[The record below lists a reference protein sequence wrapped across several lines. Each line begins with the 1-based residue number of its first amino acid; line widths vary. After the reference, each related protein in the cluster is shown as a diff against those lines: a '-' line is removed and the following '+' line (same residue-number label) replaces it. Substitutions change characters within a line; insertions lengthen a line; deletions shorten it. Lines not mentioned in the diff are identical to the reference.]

1 MEEDS
6 SHHQASSEES
16 VRPHQ
21 RHNNDDQDEGH
32 GRPPPPQQQRNNNED
47 AQGPQP
53 QPQQRQDHGEAR
65 PPPRR
70 NDRNEEEIFG
80 KLKFTMPKFQGEEDP
95 DAYLSWVL
103 KVDKIFRIHNFS
115 EAKKVAMASLEF
127 EGYANVWWEEVNKK
141 REKEDLAPIDTW
153 EEMQEVMHTRFVP
166 THHKRDLFNK
176 LTQLKQSYK
185 SVEEYYKEMHM
196 TMMSANVDEREE
208 QTMARFLNGLNIPVK
223 RIVEFLPYK
232 NMVELLHQA
241 TRAERQ
247 VREDLASAK
256 TKTFF
261 AARNAMNASSS
272 IKNTSA
278 LASKDPPKQARSA
291 IKTTSFKPEQ
301 STMSSKA
308 STGSSNITCF
318 KCGAQ
323 GHKSFECKNTRV
335 MITRD
340 DGDVE
345 YLSEG
350 EYEALVQ
357 AATTHEDDDLEDQE
371 QVLCVHDASPSLV
384 VTKVLTTHTL
394 PNEDQRC
401 NIFQTRAGINGKS
414 IKVIIDGGS
423 CHNLASTELC
433 TKLNLPLRKHPHPY
447 HVQWLSDNGNV
458 KIQHTV
464 TISFKIGAYED
475 TVDCDVVPMTV
486 CHMLLGRPWQ
496 YDKKANHDGY
506 TNAYSFKVND
516 KTYILR
522 PMTPSQVIADNAK
535 ALARAKEA
543 TITSE
548 LRGERVIHQK
558 ESERQKPY
566 VSEMKSVL
574 LATKSEMREVHHNP
588 STTLHYVLICKGP
601 SEETNDLTN
610 IPSSLL
616 SLLKEFQDVFPDELP
631 HGLPPLRGIEHRID
645 LIPGA
650 PLPNRAAYR
659 TNPEDTKEIQRQI
672 QDLLT
677 KGYVRESLSPCAVPV
692 ILVPKPDET
701 QRMCMDC
708 RPINAITVRYRHPI
722 PRLDDM
728 LDELSGATIFSKI
741 DLRSGYHQI
750 RMAIGD
756 EWKTTF
762 KTKLGLYEWLV
773 MPFGLSNAPSTFMR
787 LMNHILRPLIG
798 KSVVVYFDDILIYS
812 KTLEDHVQ
820 HVREVLCI
828 LRHEKLYANL
838 PKCTFAQN
846 KLVFLGFVVSAN
858 GIEVDSSKV
867 EAIHNWPTPTNV
879 GQVRSFHGLAGFYRR
894 FVKDF
899 STIACPLNELTKK
912 NVPFVWGKAQQKAFD
927 ELKKRLTEAPLLVLP
942 DFAKTFEIECDASG
956 LGIGGVLMQNGKPVA
971 YYNDGGSQKGEQ
983 RGATVGPDHRAA
995 RPCALGAP
1003 QPLSPPF
1010 LRVLLRP
1017 ENLSHIEDLTR
1028 GYSRLCGAENTREKR
1043 ALRRAGIRR
1052 GNSLPEGEIDA
1063 IAIVIERDIISIIII
1078 IISTIYTAITTA
1090 APRISMNEVRKKLFT
1105 ISLSGKA
1112 AHWYKLLKNGDSIDW
1127 EDIVPLFY
1135 SKFYPP
1141 SEIHKD
1147 RNRIYNFW
1155 PHDGESIAQAWG
1167 RLKSLMLKCP
1177 IHELPGNVII
1187 DNFYARL
1194 SFQDK
1199 TLLDT
1204 SCSGSFT
1211 RKNEEFKRDLLDR
1224 IQENTEGWEN
1234 DKDRESGITYDY
1246 KCIEAFMDTDK
1257 FRNMSATYGLDSQ
1270 VVANLYKAFAS
1281 HYELP
1286 KKNFDKYHEPY
1297 KDKIDSSV
1305 NKCVVVETVD
1315 NVIPEAYIEK
1325 TPFPAKMKE
1334 YSVISS
1340 AVNKSEKKPKE
1351 PEEQI
1356 KIEPAVAIVKD
1367 LVTENVEDGHIIFC
1381 EDASN
1386 IVSHPNKSKQV
1397 SVPML
1402 SVRIGDHCYYGLCDI
1417 GASVSAIPYELYTE
1431 IMHEIGSCEL
1441 EDIDVVIHLANR
1453 ETISPI
1459 GIVRDVEV
1467 LCGKIKYPADF
1478 LVLGSA
1484 ASDHCP
1490 IIFGRPFLNT
1500 CGAIIDCKKEKILT
1514 RFAGEPYE
1522 FNFSKFTKTPY
1533 KVDLPSN
1540 DFKMEQCA
1548 SIVLVPNNPLQQ
1560 HLENSESEA
1569 FRKERDELE
1578 EIFLRQPILK
1588 HDLPVEDLGT
1598 TPPPKEDPVF
1608 DLKPL
1613 PDNLKYAHIDDKK
1626 IYPVII
1632 SSKLSEIEEERLLEI
1647 LKKHRGAIGYTLD
1660 DLKGISPSICQHAI
1674 NMEDDAKPVVE
1685 HQRRLIP
1692 KMKEVVRN
1700 EVLKLLEA
1708 GIIYPIADSRWVS
1721 PVHCVPKKG
1730 GMTVVPNDNDEL
1742 IPQRIVVGYRMCI
1755 DFRKVNKVTKK
1766 DHYPLPFI
1774 DQMLERLSK
1783 NTHFCFLDGYS
1794 GFSQI
1799 AVKAKDQEKTTFTCP
1814 YGTYAYRRMPFGLCN
1829 APATFQRCMSA
1840 IFHGFCESI
1849 VEVFMDDFSV
1859 YGNSFD
1865 NCLRNLDK
1873 VLQRCEETNL
1883 VLNWEKCHFMVN
1895 EGIVLGHKISERGI
1909 EVDRAK
1915 VEAIEKMPYPR
1926 DVKGIRS
1933 VLGHAG
1939 FYRRFIKD
1947 FSKISKPLT
1956 NLLQKDVPFVFDDD
1970 CKEAF
1975 ETLKKALTTAPV
1987 VEPPD
1992 WNLPF
1997 EIMCDASDFAVGAVL
2012 GQRVDKKLNVIHYAS
2027 KTLDAAQR
2035 NYATTEKELLA
2046 VVFAC
2051 DKFRPYIV
2059 DSKVTIHTDHAAIRY
2074 LMTKKDAKPRLIRWV
2089 LLLQEFDLHIIDRK
2103 GADNPV
2109 ADNLSRLENIAYDPV
2124 PVNDSFP
2131 NEQLAVIKGALPP
2144 ALDLDSFPCVEEAI
2158 RVADEFC
2165 DQYRALK
2172 REVEILQGGEPATS
2186 QNAGILLNSQHKAVT
2201 ATFG

>member
-1 MEEDS
+1 M
-6 SHHQASSEES
+6 A
-16 VRPHQ
+16 
-21 RHNNDDQDEGH
+21 
-32 GRPPPPQQQRNNNED
+32 GR
-47 AQGPQP
+47 
-53 QPQQRQDHGEAR
+53 
-65 PPPRR
+65 
-70 NDRNEEEIFG
+70 
-80 KLKFTMPKFQGEEDP
+80 
-95 DAYLSWVL
+95 
-103 KVDKIFRIHNFS
+103 
-115 EAKKVAMASLEF
+115 
-127 EGYANVWWEEVNKK
+127 
-141 REKEDLAPIDTW
+141 
-153 EEMQEVMHTRFVP
+153 
-166 THHKRDLFNK
+166 
-176 LTQLKQSYK
+176 
-185 SVEEYYKEMHM
+185 
-196 TMMSANVDEREE
+196 
-208 QTMARFLNGLNIPVK
+208 
-223 RIVEFLPYK
+223 
-232 NMVELLHQA
+232 A
-241 TRAERQ
+241 T
-247 VREDLASAK
+247 LW
-256 TKTFF
+256 
-261 AARNAMNASSS
+261 
-272 IKNTSA
+272 
-278 LASKDPPKQARSA
+278 
-291 IKTTSFKPEQ
+291 
-301 STMSSKA
+301 
-308 STGSSNITCF
+308 
-318 KCGAQ
+318 CG
-323 GHKSFECKNTRV
+323 G
-335 MITRD
+335 
-340 DGDVE
+340 
-345 YLSEG
+345 
-350 EYEALVQ
+350 
-357 AATTHEDDDLEDQE
+357 
-371 QVLCVHDASPSLV
+371 
-384 VTKVLTTHTL
+384 
-394 PNEDQRC
+394 
-401 NIFQTRAGINGKS
+401 
-414 IKVIIDGGS
+414 
-423 CHNLASTELC
+423 
-433 TKLNLPLRKHPHPY
+433 
-447 HVQWLSDNGNV
+447 
-458 KIQHTV
+458 
-464 TISFKIGAYED
+464 
-475 TVDCDVVPMTV
+475 
-486 CHMLLGRPWQ
+486 
-496 YDKKANHDGY
+496 
-506 TNAYSFKVND
+506 
-516 KTYILR
+516 
-522 PMTPSQVIADNAK
+522 
-535 ALARAKEA
+535 
-543 TITSE
+543 
-548 LRGERVIHQK
+548 
-558 ESERQKPY
+558 
-566 VSEMKSVL
+566 
-574 LATKSEMREVHHNP
+574 
-588 STTLHYVLICKGP
+588 
-601 SEETNDLTN
+601 
-610 IPSSLL
+610 
-616 SLLKEFQDVFPDELP
+616 
-631 HGLPPLRGIEHRID
+631 
-645 LIPGA
+645 
-650 PLPNRAAYR
+650 
-659 TNPEDTKEIQRQI
+659 
-672 QDLLT
+672 
-677 KGYVRESLSPCAVPV
+677 
-692 ILVPKPDET
+692 
-701 QRMCMDC
+701 
-708 RPINAITVRYRHPI
+708 
-722 PRLDDM
+722 
-728 LDELSGATIFSKI
+728 
-741 DLRSGYHQI
+741 
-750 RMAIGD
+750 
-756 EWKTTF
+756 
-762 KTKLGLYEWLV
+762 
-773 MPFGLSNAPSTFMR
+773 
-787 LMNHILRPLIG
+787 
-798 KSVVVYFDDILIYS
+798 
-812 KTLEDHVQ
+812 
-820 HVREVLCI
+820 
-828 LRHEKLYANL
+828 
-838 PKCTFAQN
+838 
-846 KLVFLGFVVSAN
+846 
-858 GIEVDSSKV
+858 
-867 EAIHNWPTPTNV
+867 
-879 GQVRSFHGLAGFYRR
+879 
-894 FVKDF
+894 
-899 STIACPLNELTKK
+899 
-912 NVPFVWGKAQQKAFD
+912 
-927 ELKKRLTEAPLLVLP
+927 
-942 DFAKTFEIECDASG
+942 
-956 LGIGGVLMQNGKPVA
+956 
-971 YYNDGGSQKGEQ
+971 
-983 RGATVGPDHRAA
+983 
-995 RPCALGAP
+995 P

-1010 LRVLLRP
+1010 LRETLRP
-1017 ENLSHIEDLTR
+1017 ENLSHRGYLTKS
-1028 GYSRLCGAENTREKR
+1028 YSRLCGAENTREKR

-1063 IAIVIERDIISIIII
+1063 IAIVIELDIISIIII
-1078 IISTIYTAITTA
+1078 IISTIYTANTTA
-1090 APRISMNEVRKKLFT
+1090 APRHRCIAMNEVRKKLFT

-1167 RLKSLMLKCP
+1167 RLKSLMLKFP

-1211 RKNEEFKRDLLDR
+1211 RNKEEFKRDLLDR

-1234 DKDRESGITYDY
+1234 DKDRI
-1246 KCIEAFMDTDK
+1246 
-1257 FRNMSATYGLDSQ
+1257 
-1270 VVANLYKAFAS
+1270 
-1281 HYELP
+1281 
-1286 KKNFDKYHEPY
+1286 
-1297 KDKIDSSV
+1297 
-1305 NKCVVVETVD
+1305 
-1315 NVIPEAYIEK
+1315 
-1325 TPFPAKMKE
+1325 
-1334 YSVISS
+1334 
-1340 AVNKSEKKPKE
+1340 
-1351 PEEQI
+1351 
-1356 KIEPAVAIVKD
+1356 
-1367 LVTENVEDGHIIFC
+1367 
-1381 EDASN
+1381 
-1386 IVSHPNKSKQV
+1386 
-1397 SVPML
+1397 
-1402 SVRIGDHCYYGLCDI
+1402 
-1417 GASVSAIPYELYTE
+1417 SVSAIPYELYTE
-1431 IMHEIGSCEL
+1431 IMHEIDSCEL
-1441 EDIDVVIHLANR
+1441 EDIDVVIQLANR

-1467 LCGKIKYPADF
+1467 LC
-1478 LVLGSA
+1478 
-1484 ASDHCP
+1484 
-1490 IIFGRPFLNT
+1490 
-1500 CGAIIDCKKEKILT
+1500 DCKKEKILT

-1533 KVDLPSN
+1533 KADLPSN

-1742 IPQRIVVGYRMCI
+1742 IPQRVV
-1755 DFRKVNKVTKK
+1755 V
-1766 DHYPLPFI
+1766 
-1774 DQMLERLSK
+1774 
-1783 NTHFCFLDGYS
+1783 

-1814 YGTYAYRRMPFGLCN
+1814 YGTYAYR
-1829 APATFQRCMSA
+1829 Q
-1840 IFHGFCESI
+1840 
-1849 VEVFMDDFSV
+1849 VFMDDFSV

-1997 EIMCDASDFAVGAVL
+1997 KIMCDASDFAVGAVL

-2131 NEQLAVIKGALPP
+2131 NEQLAVIKVSSRESPWICFGSRSTMSSSGTQK
-2144 ALDLDSFPCVEEAI
+2144 DSFFEDVVNPYMNE
-2158 RVADEFC
+2158 
-2165 DQYRALK
+2165 LK
-2172 REVEILQGGEPATS
+2172 MHPKELLLVDGELQIKDVQGPKGEGSLEDRMEKLEQEVFNYKKMAEREVDIFHKIVSELIDGHKKETAKLWDDIFSLHDTTNKLQAQLYDVHNQNCEYENRFKRISHAASFRFPETKMSFVDGEPLPWKS
-2186 QNAGILLNSQHKAVT
+2186 DDGKDSPSSPKE
-2201 ATFG
+2201 

>member
-1 MEEDS
+1 MDIFAWQPSDMSGVPRELAE
-6 SHHQASSEES
+6 HYLNINPGAKPVKQAM
-16 VRPHQ
+16 
-21 RHNNDDQDEGH
+21 
-32 GRPPPPQQQRNNNED
+32 
-47 AQGPQP
+47 
-53 QPQQRQDHGEAR
+53 
-65 PPPRR
+65 RR
-70 NDRNEEEIFG
+70 FG
-80 KLKFTMPKFQGEEDP
+80 D
-95 DAYLSWVL
+95 
-103 KVDKIFRIHNFS
+103 
-115 EAKKVAMASLEF
+115 
-127 EGYANVWWEEVNKK
+127 KK
-141 REKEDLAPIDTW
+141 RRAIGMELAKLL
-153 EEMQEVMHTRFVP
+153 EAGFV
-166 THHKRDLFNK
+166 
-176 LTQLKQSYK
+176 
-185 SVEEYYKEMHM
+185 VE
-196 TMMSANVDEREE
+196 
-208 QTMARFLNGLNIPVK
+208 
-223 RIVEFLPYK
+223 
-232 NMVELLHQA
+232 
-241 TRAERQ
+241 
-247 VREDLASAK
+247 
-256 TKTFF
+256 
-261 AARNAMNASSS
+261 
-272 IKNTSA
+272 
-278 LASKDPPKQARSA
+278 
-291 IKTTSFKPEQ
+291 
-301 STMSSKA
+301 
-308 STGSSNITCF
+308 
-318 KCGAQ
+318 
-323 GHKSFECKNTRV
+323 
-335 MITRD
+335 
-340 DGDVE
+340 
-345 YLSEG
+345 
-350 EYEALVQ
+350 
-357 AATTHEDDDLEDQE
+357 
-371 QVLCVHDASPSLV
+371 
-384 VTKVLTTHTL
+384 
-394 PNEDQRC
+394 
-401 NIFQTRAGINGKS
+401 
-414 IKVIIDGGS
+414 
-423 CHNLASTELC
+423 
-433 TKLNLPLRKHPHPY
+433 
-447 HVQWLSDNGNV
+447 
-458 KIQHTV
+458 
-464 TISFKIGAYED
+464 
-475 TVDCDVVPMTV
+475 
-486 CHMLLGRPWQ
+486 
-496 YDKKANHDGY
+496 
-506 TNAYSFKVND
+506 
-516 KTYILR
+516 
-522 PMTPSQVIADNAK
+522 
-535 ALARAKEA
+535 
-543 TITSE
+543 
-548 LRGERVIHQK
+548 VIHT
-558 ESERQKPY
+558 EW
-566 VSEMKSVL
+566 V
-574 LATKSEMREVHHNP
+574 ANP
-588 STTLHYVLICKGP
+588 V
-601 SEETNDLTN
+601 
-610 IPSSLL
+610 
-616 SLLKEFQDVFPDELP
+616 
-631 HGLPPLRGIEHRID
+631 
-645 LIPGA
+645 
-650 PLPNRAAYR
+650 
-659 TNPEDTKEIQRQI
+659 
-672 QDLLT
+672 
-677 KGYVRESLSPCAVPV
+677 
-692 ILVPKPDET
+692 LVPKKNSEIL
-701 QRMCMDC
+701 RMCIDYSGLNKHC
-708 RPINAITVRYRHPI
+708 PKDPFPL
-722 PRLDDM
+722 PRIDQVIDSTAGAELLCFLD
-728 LDELSGATIFSKI
+728 AY
-741 DLRSGYHQI
+741 SGYHQI
-750 RMAIGD
+750 RMKESDQKATSFITPFG
-756 EWKTTF
+756 TYCYVT
-762 KTKLGLYEWLV
+762 
-773 MPFGLSNAPSTFMR
+773 MPFGLKNAGATYQRTMQRCLKDQIGRNVHAYVDDIAVMTRKGSDLISDLKETFDNLRRYKMMLNPLKCVFGVPAGKLLGFIVSHRGIEVNPEKIKAILNIKRPTCLKDVQR
-787 LMNHILRPLIG
+787 LTGCVAAISRFVSRLGEKALPLYKLLKKTDKFVWDEAADEALQGLKNILSSPPILAAPAESEPMLLYMAATNKVI
-798 KSVVVYFDDILIYS
+798 SLVIVVVRQ
-812 KTLEDHVQ
+812 EEGHEHGVQ
-820 HVREVLCI
+820 RPVYYISEVLTESKQ
-828 LRHEKLYANL
+828 RYPHFQKLAYG
-838 PKCTFAQN
+838 
-846 KLVFLGFVVSAN
+846 VFLGSRKLRHYFQEHPMTVVSKAPLATIINNSDATGRVAKWGIELSAFDINYEARTAIKSQVLADFIADWTEAPEGTPVPEPEAWVMHFDGSKQHQGSGAGVTLKSPTGEELQYVLQIHFEATNNMAEYEALLHGLRIAKEIGIKHIICCGDSDLVAQQVAGTWNARNSVMAAYRDEVDEIAKCFLGYEVKYVRRDDNTAADMLSKLGSGRKPIPPGIFLEHLRVPSVKGANPENPDLAVSPAKEVMAIIPAWTQPFLDYLIDRKLPEDEVHARQIIRRARSYTIVDGQLYKRSAN
-858 GIEVDSSKV
+858 GVFLKCVSNQDGIEILR
-867 EAIHNWPTPTNV
+867 EIH
-879 GQVRSFHGLAGFYRR
+879 AG
-894 FVKDF
+894 D
-899 STIACPLNELTKK
+899 
-912 NVPFVWGKAQQKAFD
+912 
-927 ELKKRLTEAPLLVLP
+927 
-942 DFAKTFEIECDASG
+942 
-956 LGIGGVLMQNGKPVA
+956 
-971 YYNDGGSQKGEQ
+971 
-983 RGATVGPDHRAA
+983 
-995 RPCALGAP
+995 
-1003 QPLSPPF
+1003 
-1010 LRVLLRP
+1010 
-1017 ENLSHIEDLTR
+1017 
-1028 GYSRLCGAENTREKR
+1028 CGHH
-1043 ALRRAGIRR
+1043 
-1052 GNSLPEGEIDA
+1052 
-1063 IAIVIERDIISIIII
+1063 
-1078 IISTIYTAITTA
+1078 A
-1090 APRISMNEVRKKLFT
+1090 APRSLVAKAFRLGFYWLTAKEDAEKLVKTCRGCQYYATQPNAPAQELRTIPITWPFAVWGLDMVGKLKKSSPGGHEYLLVAIDKFSKWIEAKPVRKADGATTLKFVCSLVTRFGIPHSIITDNGTNFAQGELKDYCDEVGIRLDLASVAHPQSNGIKFSLLLSRRSIALWILFLGALGRRRHILVTFFLLFRSCSAVLGFLLGSILGAGPGKLGSGFRRSGLRVALFLKFGFKGLVSRKNDLVVEFFVPDPARDAGVKATYCVQERTNICFRRNACGYPVKIKLRVMRQAHSQDAALLKGQVVAYLPGGGDEIFAIVTCESISMNEVRKKLFT

-1141 SEIHKD
+1141 
-1147 RNRIYNFW
+1147 N
-1155 PHDGESIAQAWG
+1155 
-1167 RLKSLMLKCP
+1167 
-1177 IHELPGNVII
+1177 
-1187 DNFYARL
+1187 
-1194 SFQDK
+1194 K

-1211 RKNEEFKRDLLDR
+1211 RNKEEFKRDLLDR

-1234 DKDRESGITYDY
+1234 DKDRESGIIYDY

-1270 VVANLYKAFAS
+1270 VVANLYRAFAS

-1417 GASVSAIPYELYTE
+1417 GASVSAIPLNFE

-1533 KVDLPSN
+1533 KADLPSN

-1632 SSKLSEIEEERLLEI
+1632 SSKLSEIEEE
-1647 LKKHRGAIGYTLD
+1647 
-1660 DLKGISPSICQHAI
+1660 
-1674 NMEDDAKPVVE
+1674 
-1685 HQRRLIP
+1685 
-1692 KMKEVVRN
+1692 
-1700 EVLKLLEA
+1700 
-1708 GIIYPIADSRWVS
+1708 RWVS

-2035 NYATTEKELLA
+2035 NYATTEKELLV

-2172 REVEILQGGEPATS
+2172 REVEILQEENQRLRRMLEYYSNLSTRPSPPHSGNNES
-2186 QNAGILLNSQHKAVT
+2186 LQVLVQNYKIEKLKLKEILMKRERNPSPPSPKE
-2201 ATFG
+2201 

>member
-1 MEEDS
+1 
-6 SHHQASSEES
+6 
-16 VRPHQ
+16 
-21 RHNNDDQDEGH
+21 
-32 GRPPPPQQQRNNNED
+32 
-47 AQGPQP
+47 
-53 QPQQRQDHGEAR
+53 
-65 PPPRR
+65 
-70 NDRNEEEIFG
+70 
-80 KLKFTMPKFQGEEDP
+80 
-95 DAYLSWVL
+95 
-103 KVDKIFRIHNFS
+103 
-115 EAKKVAMASLEF
+115 
-127 EGYANVWWEEVNKK
+127 
-141 REKEDLAPIDTW
+141 
-153 EEMQEVMHTRFVP
+153 
-166 THHKRDLFNK
+166 
-176 LTQLKQSYK
+176 
-185 SVEEYYKEMHM
+185 
-196 TMMSANVDEREE
+196 
-208 QTMARFLNGLNIPVK
+208 
-223 RIVEFLPYK
+223 
-232 NMVELLHQA
+232 
-241 TRAERQ
+241 
-247 VREDLASAK
+247 
-256 TKTFF
+256 
-261 AARNAMNASSS
+261 
-272 IKNTSA
+272 
-278 LASKDPPKQARSA
+278 
-291 IKTTSFKPEQ
+291 
-301 STMSSKA
+301 
-308 STGSSNITCF
+308 
-318 KCGAQ
+318 
-323 GHKSFECKNTRV
+323 
-335 MITRD
+335 
-340 DGDVE
+340 
-345 YLSEG
+345 
-350 EYEALVQ
+350 
-357 AATTHEDDDLEDQE
+357 
-371 QVLCVHDASPSLV
+371 
-384 VTKVLTTHTL
+384 
-394 PNEDQRC
+394 
-401 NIFQTRAGINGKS
+401 
-414 IKVIIDGGS
+414 
-423 CHNLASTELC
+423 
-433 TKLNLPLRKHPHPY
+433 
-447 HVQWLSDNGNV
+447 
-458 KIQHTV
+458 
-464 TISFKIGAYED
+464 
-475 TVDCDVVPMTV
+475 
-486 CHMLLGRPWQ
+486 
-496 YDKKANHDGY
+496 
-506 TNAYSFKVND
+506 
-516 KTYILR
+516 
-522 PMTPSQVIADNAK
+522 
-535 ALARAKEA
+535 
-543 TITSE
+543 
-548 LRGERVIHQK
+548 
-558 ESERQKPY
+558 
-566 VSEMKSVL
+566 
-574 LATKSEMREVHHNP
+574 
-588 STTLHYVLICKGP
+588 
-601 SEETNDLTN
+601 
-610 IPSSLL
+610 
-616 SLLKEFQDVFPDELP
+616 
-631 HGLPPLRGIEHRID
+631 
-645 LIPGA
+645 
-650 PLPNRAAYR
+650 
-659 TNPEDTKEIQRQI
+659 
-672 QDLLT
+672 
-677 KGYVRESLSPCAVPV
+677 
-692 ILVPKPDET
+692 
-701 QRMCMDC
+701 
-708 RPINAITVRYRHPI
+708 
-722 PRLDDM
+722 
-728 LDELSGATIFSKI
+728 
-741 DLRSGYHQI
+741 
-750 RMAIGD
+750 
-756 EWKTTF
+756 
-762 KTKLGLYEWLV
+762 
-773 MPFGLSNAPSTFMR
+773 
-787 LMNHILRPLIG
+787 
-798 KSVVVYFDDILIYS
+798 
-812 KTLEDHVQ
+812 
-820 HVREVLCI
+820 
-828 LRHEKLYANL
+828 
-838 PKCTFAQN
+838 
-846 KLVFLGFVVSAN
+846 
-858 GIEVDSSKV
+858 
-867 EAIHNWPTPTNV
+867 
-879 GQVRSFHGLAGFYRR
+879 
-894 FVKDF
+894 
-899 STIACPLNELTKK
+899 
-912 NVPFVWGKAQQKAFD
+912 
-927 ELKKRLTEAPLLVLP
+927 
-942 DFAKTFEIECDASG
+942 
-956 LGIGGVLMQNGKPVA
+956 
-971 YYNDGGSQKGEQ
+971 
-983 RGATVGPDHRAA
+983 
-995 RPCALGAP
+995 
-1003 QPLSPPF
+1003 
-1010 LRVLLRP
+1010 
-1017 ENLSHIEDLTR
+1017 
-1028 GYSRLCGAENTREKR
+1028 
-1043 ALRRAGIRR
+1043 
-1052 GNSLPEGEIDA
+1052 
-1063 IAIVIERDIISIIII
+1063 
-1078 IISTIYTAITTA
+1078 
-1090 APRISMNEVRKKLFT
+1090 
-1105 ISLSGKA
+1105 
-1112 AHWYKLLKNGDSIDW
+1112 
-1127 EDIVPLFY
+1127 
-1135 SKFYPP
+1135 
-1141 SEIHKD
+1141 
-1147 RNRIYNFW
+1147 
-1155 PHDGESIAQAWG
+1155 
-1167 RLKSLMLKCP
+1167 MLKCP

-1234 DKDRESGITYDY
+1234 DKDRESGIIYDY
-1246 KCIEAFMDTDK
+1246 KCIEAFMDTK

-1270 VVANLYKAFAS
+1270 VVANIYKAFAS

-1340 AVNKSEKKPKE
+1340 VVNKSEKKLKE

-1674 NMEDDAKPVVE
+1674 NMEEDAKPVVE

-1742 IPQRIVVGYRMCI
+1742 IPQRIVVG
-1755 DFRKVNKVTKK
+1755 
-1766 DHYPLPFI
+1766 
-1774 DQMLERLSK
+1774 
-1783 NTHFCFLDGYS
+1783 
-1794 GFSQI
+1794 
-1799 AVKAKDQEKTTFTCP
+1799 
-1814 YGTYAYRRMPFGLCN
+1814 
-1829 APATFQRCMSA
+1829 
-1840 IFHGFCESI
+1840 
-1849 VEVFMDDFSV
+1849 
-1859 YGNSFD
+1859 
-1865 NCLRNLDK
+1865 
-1873 VLQRCEETNL
+1873 
-1883 VLNWEKCHFMVN
+1883 
-1895 EGIVLGHKISERGI
+1895 IVLGHKISERGI

-1926 DVKGIRS
+1926 DV
-1933 VLGHAG
+1933 
-1939 FYRRFIKD
+1939 KD

-2165 DQYRALK
+2165 DQYRALR
-2172 REVEILQGGEPATS
+2172 REVEILQEENQRLRRMLEYYSNPSTRPSPPPSDNNKSLQILVQNCKIEKLKLKEILMKREKNPSPPSPKDESFIQPPPAEPKGKAAAPLSPIPSPNEDDIDDDGPVDVDAYLNTGADIDDLYMAGADEEAYRARDEPAGPPKATKQRLVFRGFSQETPPAADTQEPTAANIFSPNTLINKVNEQFEASGAVAPKKPRKRPSKNKEKSASQPPPTIRHRDSMVPPSKDGLTRMHEAGKPILGPELQHLASGDMLPLQDSILVLESILLKDKDPNYPVFTVKVPRDVGFVTDAPADIFFIAYEDIFKLFHSRRLDYNLVRLFALNLAMKIKRESTPDVAIADPYYMRESQLALSAVRVRASLYLQKCFLDNKRKDNILLAYFPEDTHCVLISIAPKYSLATYFDSGSAKKKNYARIRGVLDDALEGYFKKGGAFKEKAECFRDDGKHKFKHVFEFPCVKQPENSTLDAFYVMHHLKGFVRDS
-2186 QNAGILLNSQHKAVT
+2186 QNLLLPSALRGWAEKLARINDDDLREDFQDTRVKLSHIIIQDVTTGGGPLHQGRALCKRDIEHRLKAQGDT
-2201 ATFG
+2201 RTWITKDLYKPFPEPCEP

>member
-1 MEEDS
+1 
-6 SHHQASSEES
+6 
-16 VRPHQ
+16 
-21 RHNNDDQDEGH
+21 
-32 GRPPPPQQQRNNNED
+32 
-47 AQGPQP
+47 
-53 QPQQRQDHGEAR
+53 
-65 PPPRR
+65 
-70 NDRNEEEIFG
+70 
-80 KLKFTMPKFQGEEDP
+80 
-95 DAYLSWVL
+95 
-103 KVDKIFRIHNFS
+103 
-115 EAKKVAMASLEF
+115 
-127 EGYANVWWEEVNKK
+127 
-141 REKEDLAPIDTW
+141 
-153 EEMQEVMHTRFVP
+153 
-166 THHKRDLFNK
+166 
-176 LTQLKQSYK
+176 
-185 SVEEYYKEMHM
+185 
-196 TMMSANVDEREE
+196 
-208 QTMARFLNGLNIPVK
+208 
-223 RIVEFLPYK
+223 
-232 NMVELLHQA
+232 
-241 TRAERQ
+241 
-247 VREDLASAK
+247 
-256 TKTFF
+256 
-261 AARNAMNASSS
+261 
-272 IKNTSA
+272 
-278 LASKDPPKQARSA
+278 
-291 IKTTSFKPEQ
+291 
-301 STMSSKA
+301 
-308 STGSSNITCF
+308 
-318 KCGAQ
+318 
-323 GHKSFECKNTRV
+323 
-335 MITRD
+335 
-340 DGDVE
+340 
-345 YLSEG
+345 
-350 EYEALVQ
+350 
-357 AATTHEDDDLEDQE
+357 
-371 QVLCVHDASPSLV
+371 
-384 VTKVLTTHTL
+384 
-394 PNEDQRC
+394 
-401 NIFQTRAGINGKS
+401 
-414 IKVIIDGGS
+414 
-423 CHNLASTELC
+423 
-433 TKLNLPLRKHPHPY
+433 
-447 HVQWLSDNGNV
+447 
-458 KIQHTV
+458 
-464 TISFKIGAYED
+464 
-475 TVDCDVVPMTV
+475 
-486 CHMLLGRPWQ
+486 
-496 YDKKANHDGY
+496 
-506 TNAYSFKVND
+506 
-516 KTYILR
+516 
-522 PMTPSQVIADNAK
+522 
-535 ALARAKEA
+535 
-543 TITSE
+543 
-548 LRGERVIHQK
+548 
-558 ESERQKPY
+558 
-566 VSEMKSVL
+566 
-574 LATKSEMREVHHNP
+574 
-588 STTLHYVLICKGP
+588 
-601 SEETNDLTN
+601 
-610 IPSSLL
+610 
-616 SLLKEFQDVFPDELP
+616 
-631 HGLPPLRGIEHRID
+631 
-645 LIPGA
+645 
-650 PLPNRAAYR
+650 
-659 TNPEDTKEIQRQI
+659 
-672 QDLLT
+672 
-677 KGYVRESLSPCAVPV
+677 
-692 ILVPKPDET
+692 
-701 QRMCMDC
+701 
-708 RPINAITVRYRHPI
+708 
-722 PRLDDM
+722 
-728 LDELSGATIFSKI
+728 
-741 DLRSGYHQI
+741 
-750 RMAIGD
+750 
-756 EWKTTF
+756 
-762 KTKLGLYEWLV
+762 
-773 MPFGLSNAPSTFMR
+773 
-787 LMNHILRPLIG
+787 
-798 KSVVVYFDDILIYS
+798 
-812 KTLEDHVQ
+812 
-820 HVREVLCI
+820 
-828 LRHEKLYANL
+828 
-838 PKCTFAQN
+838 
-846 KLVFLGFVVSAN
+846 
-858 GIEVDSSKV
+858 
-867 EAIHNWPTPTNV
+867 
-879 GQVRSFHGLAGFYRR
+879 
-894 FVKDF
+894 
-899 STIACPLNELTKK
+899 
-912 NVPFVWGKAQQKAFD
+912 
-927 ELKKRLTEAPLLVLP
+927 
-942 DFAKTFEIECDASG
+942 
-956 LGIGGVLMQNGKPVA
+956 
-971 YYNDGGSQKGEQ
+971 
-983 RGATVGPDHRAA
+983 
-995 RPCALGAP
+995 
-1003 QPLSPPF
+1003 
-1010 LRVLLRP
+1010 
-1017 ENLSHIEDLTR
+1017 
-1028 GYSRLCGAENTREKR
+1028 
-1043 ALRRAGIRR
+1043 
-1052 GNSLPEGEIDA
+1052 
-1063 IAIVIERDIISIIII
+1063 
-1078 IISTIYTAITTA
+1078 
-1090 APRISMNEVRKKLFT
+1090 ISMNEVRKKLFT

-1234 DKDRESGITYDY
+1234 DKDRESGIIYDY

-1356 KIEPAVAIVKD
+1356 KVEPAVAIVKD

-1674 NMEDDAKPVVE
+1674 NMEEDAKPVVEHQRRLIPKMKEVVRNEVLKLLEAGIIYPIADSRWVSPVHCVPKKGGMTVVPNDNDELIPQRIVVGYRMCIDFRKVNKVFMDDFSVYGNSFDNCLRNLDKVLQRCEETNLVLNWEKCHFMVNEGIVLGHKISERGIEVDRAKVEAIEKMPYPRDVKGIRSVLGHAGFYRRFIKDFSKISKPLTNLLQKDRSSLQFLFGKSTTTATVVDEAPGEEVVPYKIPMKIIERVMDNRYEGDGTVHPGDHLLFLHELCGLFKCAGISMNEVRKKLFTISLSDKTLLDTSCSGSFTRKNEEFKRDLLDRIQENTEGWENDKDRESGIIYDYKCIEAFMDTDKFRNMSATYGLDSQVVANLYKAFASHYELPKKNFDKYHEPYKDKIDSSVNKCVVVETVDNVIPEAYIEKTPFPAKMKEYSVISSAVNKSEKKPKEPEEQIKVEPAVAIVKDLVTENVEDGHIIFCEDASNIVSHPNKSKQVSVPMLSVRIGDHCYYGLCDIGASVSAIPYELYTEIMHEIGSCELEDIDVVIHLANRETISPIGIVRDVEVLCGKIKYPADFLVLGSAASDHCPIIFGRPFLNTCGAIIDCKKEKILTRFAGEPYEFNFSKFTKTPYKVDLPSNDFKMEQCASIVLVPNNPLQQHLENSESEAFRKERDELEEIFLRQPILKHDLPVEDLGTTPPPKEDPVFDLKPLPDNLKYAHIDDKKIYPVIISSKLSEIEEERLLEILKKHRGAIGYTLDDLKGISPSICQHAINMEEDAKPVVE

-1926 DVKGIRS
+1926 DVK
-1933 VLGHAG
+1933 
-1939 FYRRFIKD
+1939 D

-2165 DQYRALK
+2165 DQYRALR
-2172 REVEILQGGEPATS
+2172 REVEILQEENQRLRRMLEYYSNPSTRPSPPHSGNNES
-2186 QNAGILLNSQHKAVT
+2186 LQVLVQNCKIEKLKLKEILMKRERNPSPSSPKE
-2201 ATFG
+2201 

>member
-1 MEEDS
+1 MNYQRSYNRKRNQQARPLLRLRGLGAELDS
-6 SHHQASSEES
+6 YSVGPELTQERANEHAGHQQNPSIAETLPEADHHREPTDAAH
-16 VRPHQ
+16 RPKCST
-21 RHNNDDQDEGH
+21 REGH
-32 GRPPPPQQQRNNNED
+32 EASLAEDRRRITSVTTNGEPHVVGSKTVSSRRARHRNAATARSEDLGFSPGGSRGMEISLTAPSGRERRPRMSASWPKGSKVSLWQHRRLLHPTSLNLLTTTPPSRLWSPASTRVTGSPADQHDSHLLGPPPQ
-47 AQGPQP
+47 
-53 QPQQRQDHGEAR
+53 R
-65 PPPRR
+65 P
-70 NDRNEEEIFG
+70 N
-80 KLKFTMPKFQGEEDP
+80 
-95 DAYLSWVL
+95 SVL
-103 KVDKIFRIHNFS
+103 K
-115 EAKKVAMASLEF
+115 
-127 EGYANVWWEEVNKK
+127 
-141 REKEDLAPIDTW
+141 
-153 EEMQEVMHTRFVP
+153 QERTCR
-166 THHKRDLFNK
+166 
-176 LTQLKQSYK
+176 
-185 SVEEYYKEMHM
+185 
-196 TMMSANVDEREE
+196 
-208 QTMARFLNGLNIPVK
+208 
-223 RIVEFLPYK
+223 
-232 NMVELLHQA
+232 
-241 TRAERQ
+241 
-247 VREDLASAK
+247 
-256 TKTFF
+256 TFTP
-261 AARNAMNASSS
+261 R
-272 IKNTSA
+272 
-278 LASKDPPKQARSA
+278 
-291 IKTTSFKPEQ
+291 
-301 STMSSKA
+301 
-308 STGSSNITCF
+308 
-318 KCGAQ
+318 
-323 GHKSFECKNTRV
+323 
-335 MITRD
+335 
-340 DGDVE
+340 
-345 YLSEG
+345 
-350 EYEALVQ
+350 
-357 AATTHEDDDLEDQE
+357 
-371 QVLCVHDASPSLV
+371 
-384 VTKVLTTHTL
+384 TL
-394 PNEDQRC
+394 PEASNLTEKAPPEDRSP
-401 NIFQTRAGINGKS
+401 TPPGGRAQI
-414 IKVIIDGGS
+414 
-423 CHNLASTELC
+423 
-433 TKLNLPLRKHPHPY
+433 
-447 HVQWLSDNGNV
+447 
-458 KIQHTV
+458 
-464 TISFKIGAYED
+464 
-475 TVDCDVVPMTV
+475 
-486 CHMLLGRPWQ
+486 LGR
-496 YDKKANHDGY
+496 KKMD
-506 TNAYSFKVND
+506 S
-516 KTYILR
+516 
-522 PMTPSQVIADNAK
+522 
-535 ALARAKEA
+535 
-543 TITSE
+543 
-548 LRGERVIHQK
+548 
-558 ESERQKPY
+558 
-566 VSEMKSVL
+566 
-574 LATKSEMREVHHNP
+574 
-588 STTLHYVLICKGP
+588 
-601 SEETNDLTN
+601 
-610 IPSSLL
+610 
-616 SLLKEFQDVFPDELP
+616 
-631 HGLPPLRGIEHRID
+631 HG
-645 LIPGA
+645 
-650 PLPNRAAYR
+650 
-659 TNPEDTKEIQRQI
+659 
-672 QDLLT
+672 
-677 KGYVRESLSPCAVPV
+677 
-692 ILVPKPDET
+692 
-701 QRMCMDC
+701 
-708 RPINAITVRYRHPI
+708 
-722 PRLDDM
+722 PRL
-728 LDELSGATIFSKI
+728 LP
-741 DLRSGYHQI
+741 RSVT
-750 RMAIGD
+750 A
-756 EWKTTF
+756 
-762 KTKLGLYEWLV
+762 
-773 MPFGLSNAPSTFMR
+773 
-787 LMNHILRPLIG
+787 
-798 KSVVVYFDDILIYS
+798 
-812 KTLEDHVQ
+812 
-820 HVREVLCI
+820 
-828 LRHEKLYANL
+828 
-838 PKCTFAQN
+838 
-846 KLVFLGFVVSAN
+846 
-858 GIEVDSSKV
+858 
-867 EAIHNWPTPTNV
+867 
-879 GQVRSFHGLAGFYRR
+879 
-894 FVKDF
+894 
-899 STIACPLNELTKK
+899 
-912 NVPFVWGKAQQKAFD
+912 
-927 ELKKRLTEAPLLVLP
+927 
-942 DFAKTFEIECDASG
+942 AS
-956 LGIGGVLMQNGKPVA
+956 
-971 YYNDGGSQKGEQ
+971 
-983 RGATVGPDHRAA
+983 
-995 RPCALGAP
+995 
-1003 QPLSPPF
+1003 
-1010 LRVLLRP
+1010 
-1017 ENLSHIEDLTR
+1017 
-1028 GYSRLCGAENTREKR
+1028 AENTREKR

-1090 APRISMNEVRKKLFT
+1090 VPRISMNEVRKKLFT

-1112 AHWYKLLKNGDSIDW
+1112 ADWYKLLKNGDSIDW

-1187 DNFYARL
+1187 DNFYARI

-1305 NKCVVVETVD
+1305 NKCVVVETD

-1514 RFAGEPYE
+1514 RFVGEPYE

-1674 NMEDDAKPVVE
+1674 NMEEDAKPVVE

-1774 DQMLERLSK
+1774 DQMLE
-1783 NTHFCFLDGYS
+1783 
-1794 GFSQI
+1794 
-1799 AVKAKDQEKTTFTCP
+1799 
-1814 YGTYAYRRMPFGLCN
+1814 
-1829 APATFQRCMSA
+1829 RCMSA

-2131 NEQLAVIKGALPP
+2131 NEQLAVIKVSSRESPWICFGSRSIMSSSGTQK
-2144 ALDLDSFPCVEEAI
+2144 DSFFENVVNPYMNE
-2158 RVADEFC
+2158 
-2165 DQYRALK
+2165 LK
-2172 REVEILQGGEPATS
+2172 MHPKELQLVDGELQRKDVQGPKGEGSLEDRMEKLEQEVFNYKKMAEREVDIFHKIVSELIDGHKKETAKLWDDIFSLHDTTNKLQAQLYDVHNQNCEYENRFKRISHAASFRFPETKMSFVDGGPLPWKSDDDKDSPSSPKE
-2186 QNAGILLNSQHKAVT
+2186 
-2201 ATFG
+2201 

>member
-1 MEEDS
+1 MGKPRDAKVAILPSTTRKGTTLSTSAALDS
-6 SHHQASSEES
+6 PSVISQLVSPPQASRVGTSAESENFSDNFDDASTVLDDNGSLGPFLDATIARSRQIENTEIPNENTVTPVNSPES
-16 VRPHQ
+16 VEHSS
-21 RHNNDDQDEGH
+21 D
-32 GRPPPPQQQRNNNED
+32 
-47 AQGPQP
+47 
-53 QPQQRQDHGEAR
+53 
-65 PPPRR
+65 
-70 NDRNEEEIFG
+70 
-80 KLKFTMPKFQGEEDP
+80 DP
-95 DAYLSWVL
+95 DEDYVELDDDFI
-103 KVDKIFRIHNFS
+103 DKYN
-115 EAKKVAMASLEF
+115 ATT
-127 EGYANVWWEEVNKK
+127 GVN
-141 REKEDLAPIDTW
+141 
-153 EEMQEVMHTRFVP
+153 EMQP
-166 THHKRDLFNK
+166 KPCRDVVTVLG
-176 LTQLKQSYK
+176 LASAR
-185 SVEEYYKEMHM
+185 
-196 TMMSANVDEREE
+196 MS
-208 QTMARFLNGLNIPVK
+208 MATGAPVH
-223 RIVEFLPYK
+223 
-232 NMVELLHQA
+232 LLASSHQA
-241 TRAERQ
+241 TLIR
-247 VREDLASAK
+247 
-256 TKTFF
+256 
-261 AARNAMNASSS
+261 
-272 IKNTSA
+272 
-278 LASKDPPKQARSA
+278 PK
-291 IKTTSFKPEQ
+291 
-301 STMSSKA
+301 
-308 STGSSNITCF
+308 
-318 KCGAQ
+318 
-323 GHKSFECKNTRV
+323 H
-335 MITRD
+335 
-340 DGDVE
+340 
-345 YLSEG
+345 
-350 EYEALVQ
+350 
-357 AATTHEDDDLEDQE
+357 
-371 QVLCVHDASPSLV
+371 
-384 VTKVLTTHTL
+384 
-394 PNEDQRC
+394 
-401 NIFQTRAGINGKS
+401 
-414 IKVIIDGGS
+414 
-423 CHNLASTELC
+423 
-433 TKLNLPLRKHPHPY
+433 
-447 HVQWLSDNGNV
+447 
-458 KIQHTV
+458 
-464 TISFKIGAYED
+464 
-475 TVDCDVVPMTV
+475 
-486 CHMLLGRPWQ
+486 
-496 YDKKANHDGY
+496 
-506 TNAYSFKVND
+506 
-516 KTYILR
+516 
-522 PMTPSQVIADNAK
+522 
-535 ALARAKEA
+535 
-543 TITSE
+543 
-548 LRGERVIHQK
+548 
-558 ESERQKPY
+558 
-566 VSEMKSVL
+566 
-574 LATKSEMREVHHNP
+574 
-588 STTLHYVLICKGP
+588 
-601 SEETNDLTN
+601 
-610 IPSSLL
+610 
-616 SLLKEFQDVFPDELP
+616 
-631 HGLPPLRGIEHRID
+631 
-645 LIPGA
+645 
-650 PLPNRAAYR
+650 
-659 TNPEDTKEIQRQI
+659 
-672 QDLLT
+672 
-677 KGYVRESLSPCAVPV
+677 
-692 ILVPKPDET
+692 
-701 QRMCMDC
+701 
-708 RPINAITVRYRHPI
+708 
-722 PRLDDM
+722 
-728 LDELSGATIFSKI
+728 
-741 DLRSGYHQI
+741 
-750 RMAIGD
+750 
-756 EWKTTF
+756 
-762 KTKLGLYEWLV
+762 
-773 MPFGLSNAPSTFMR
+773 
-787 LMNHILRPLIG
+787 
-798 KSVVVYFDDILIYS
+798 
-812 KTLEDHVQ
+812 
-820 HVREVLCI
+820 
-828 LRHEKLYANL
+828 
-838 PKCTFAQN
+838 
-846 KLVFLGFVVSAN
+846 
-858 GIEVDSSKV
+858 
-867 EAIHNWPTPTNV
+867 
-879 GQVRSFHGLAGFYRR
+879 
-894 FVKDF
+894 
-899 STIACPLNELTKK
+899 
-912 NVPFVWGKAQQKAFD
+912 
-927 ELKKRLTEAPLLVLP
+927 
-942 DFAKTFEIECDASG
+942 
-956 LGIGGVLMQNGKPVA
+956 
-971 YYNDGGSQKGEQ
+971 DGGSQKGKK

-995 RPCALGAP
+995 RPMAWPRHPMLWGAP
-1003 QPLSPPF
+1003 PSFASFSSRTPSSRKPKPQRDPHEGLQPP
-1010 LRVLLRP
+1010 LRGG
-1017 ENLSHIEDLTR
+1017 EHQ
-1028 GYSRLCGAENTREKR
+1028 REKSSP
-1043 ALRRAGIRR
+1043 RAGIRR

-1063 IAIVIERDIISIIII
+1063 IVTVIELDIISITITIIFIII
-1078 IISTIYTAITTA
+1078 TAISTAAHRHRCSNLVADACKGYNHNETFIETACQHLLVGFDTLIYRKYYDTPPILVGHQDYFLAPLPGSEALLRSSLQFLFGKSTTTA
-1090 APRISMNEVRKKLFT
+1090 TVVDEAPGISMNEVRKKLFT

-1246 KCIEAFMDTDK
+1246 KCIEAFMNTDK

-1340 AVNKSEKKPKE
+1340 AINKSEKKPKE

-1478 LVLGSA
+1478 L
-1484 ASDHCP
+1484 
-1490 IIFGRPFLNT
+1490 
-1500 CGAIIDCKKEKILT
+1500 
-1514 RFAGEPYE
+1514 
-1522 FNFSKFTKTPY
+1522 
-1533 KVDLPSN
+1533 
-1540 DFKMEQCA
+1540 CA

-1578 EIFLRQPILK
+1578 EIFRRQPILK

-1674 NMEDDAKPVVE
+1674 NMEEDAKPVVE

-1692 KMKEVVRN
+1692 KMKEVVI
-1700 EVLKLLEA
+1700 ECALIFEKL
-1708 GIIYPIADSRWVS
+1708 I
-1721 PVHCVPKKG
+1721 K
-1730 GMTVVPNDNDEL
+1730 
-1742 IPQRIVVGYRMCI
+1742 
-1755 DFRKVNKVTKK
+1755 
-1766 DHYPLPFI
+1766 
-1774 DQMLERLSK
+1774 
-1783 NTHFCFLDGYS
+1783 
-1794 GFSQI
+1794 
-1799 AVKAKDQEKTTFTCP
+1799 
-1814 YGTYAYRRMPFGLCN
+1814 RMPFGLCN

-1849 VEVFMDDFSV
+1849 VE
-1859 YGNSFD
+1859 
-1865 NCLRNLDK
+1865 
-1873 VLQRCEETNL
+1873 RCEETNL

-1895 EGIVLGHKISERGI
+1895 EGIVLGHKIFERGI

-2109 ADNLSRLENIAYDPV
+2109 VDNLSRLENIAYDPV

-2131 NEQLAVIKGALPP
+2131 NEQLAVIKV
-2144 ALDLDSFPCVEEAI
+2144 SSRESPCTMVSNNKDKEPLKENIQDPELKKEDAREDEEEVEEAPQE
-2158 RVADEFC
+2158 RQQATVASIGVISSPSNIKRSARIATGGAVPRHYLAPRTSSPSHYNP
-2165 DQYRALK
+2165 YRNLIYDRQTERTPKVVLPSNWDINRSDTA
-2172 REVEILQGGEPATS
+2172 GEKEPEAEEWGNNS
-2186 QNAGILLNSQHKAVT
+2186 KSWDSPSDRLLNRVEHNSEMIRNLIYRIDELQELIEKLVRNSSPPSPKE
-2201 ATFG
+2201 

>member
-1 MEEDS
+1 M
-6 SHHQASSEES
+6 ASSARTP
-16 VRPHQ
+16 VR
-21 RHNNDDQDEGH
+21 G
-32 GRPPPPQQQRNNNED
+32 G
-47 AQGPQP
+47 GS
-53 QPQQRQDHGEAR
+53 AR
-65 PPPRR
+65 TPSR
-70 NDRNEEEIFG
+70 
-80 KLKFTMPKFQGEEDP
+80 
-95 DAYLSWVL
+95 
-103 KVDKIFRIHNFS
+103 
-115 EAKKVAMASLEF
+115 
-127 EGYANVWWEEVNKK
+127 
-141 REKEDLAPIDTW
+141 
-153 EEMQEVMHTRFVP
+153 
-166 THHKRDLFNK
+166 
-176 LTQLKQSYK
+176 
-185 SVEEYYKEMHM
+185 
-196 TMMSANVDEREE
+196 
-208 QTMARFLNGLNIPVK
+208 
-223 RIVEFLPYK
+223 
-232 NMVELLHQA
+232 
-241 TRAERQ
+241 
-247 VREDLASAK
+247 
-256 TKTFF
+256 
-261 AARNAMNASSS
+261 
-272 IKNTSA
+272 
-278 LASKDPPKQARSA
+278 
-291 IKTTSFKPEQ
+291 
-301 STMSSKA
+301 
-308 STGSSNITCF
+308 
-318 KCGAQ
+318 
-323 GHKSFECKNTRV
+323 
-335 MITRD
+335 
-340 DGDVE
+340 
-345 YLSEG
+345 
-350 EYEALVQ
+350 
-357 AATTHEDDDLEDQE
+357 
-371 QVLCVHDASPSLV
+371 SLV
-384 VTKVLTTHTL
+384 KSGADELA
-394 PNEDQRC
+394 
-401 NIFQTRAGINGKS
+401 AGI
-414 IKVIIDGGS
+414 
-423 CHNLASTELC
+423 ST
-433 TKLNLPLRKHPHPY
+433 KMG
-447 HVQWLSDNGNV
+447 D
-458 KIQHTV
+458 
-464 TISFKIGAYED
+464 
-475 TVDCDVVPMTV
+475 
-486 CHMLLGRPWQ
+486 LLLT
-496 YDKKANHDGY
+496 D
-506 TNAYSFKVND
+506 
-516 KTYILR
+516 
-522 PMTPSQVIADNAK
+522 
-535 ALARAKEA
+535 KEA
-543 TITSE
+543 TGLVIKSGSAPQAPRPKWAIVGKVCSPRKLVIGALERAMQKAWGLHRSAQFRDIGDNRFVVCFSSE
-548 LRGERVIHQK
+548 GDWKHVKKGGPWQFDFNVVLIKDYDGSIRRSDMVFDLLDIWVRVLDLPMDMMNRAYGELIGNWVGKYIGTDVDEDGIAWGKDLRIRASVKVNQPLMRGVNLK
-558 ESERQKPY
+558 ESEDEDVGKWF
-566 VSEMKSVL
+566 
-574 LATKSEMREVHHNP
+574 
-588 STTLHYVLICKGP
+588 
-601 SEETNDLTN
+601 DL
-610 IPSSLL
+610 
-616 SLLKEFQDVFPDELP
+616 KYEKVP
-631 HGLPPLRGIEHRID
+631 H
-645 LIPGA
+645 
-650 PLPNRAAYR
+650 
-659 TNPEDTKEIQRQI
+659 
-672 QDLLT
+672 
-677 KGYVRESLSPCAVPV
+677 
-692 ILVPKPDET
+692 
-701 QRMCMDC
+701 
-708 RPINAITVRYRHPI
+708 
-722 PRLDDM
+722 
-728 LDELSGATIFSKI
+728 F
-741 DLRSGYHQI
+741 
-750 RMAIGD
+750 
-756 EWKTTF
+756 
-762 KTKLGLYEWLV
+762 
-773 MPFGLSNAPSTFMR
+773 
-787 LMNHILRPLIG
+787 
-798 KSVVVYFDDILIYS
+798 YFDCGCLVHRRRS
-812 KTLEDHVQ
+812 
-820 HVREVLCI
+820 VR
-828 LRHEKLYANL
+828 RK
-838 PKCTFAQN
+838 KMQD
-846 KLVFLGFVVSAN
+846 SN
-858 GIEVDSSKV
+858 G
-867 EAIHNWPTPTNV
+867 
-879 GQVRSFHGLAGFYRR
+879 
-894 FVKDF
+894 
-899 STIACPLNELTKK
+899 
-912 NVPFVWGKAQQKAFD
+912 
-927 ELKKRLTEAPLLVLP
+927 
-942 DFAKTFEIECDASG
+942 
-956 LGIGGVLMQNGKPVA
+956 
-971 YYNDGGSQKGEQ
+971 
-983 RGATVGPDHRAA
+983 
-995 RPCALGAP
+995 
-1003 QPLSPPF
+1003 
-1010 LRVLLRP
+1010 
-1017 ENLSHIEDLTR
+1017 
-1028 GYSRLCGAENTREKR
+1028 GYSRLAGRRTPEKR

-1090 APRISMNEVRKKLFT
+1090 APRHRCISMNEVRKKLFT

-1211 RKNEEFKRDLLDR
+1211 RNKEEFKRDLLDR

-1234 DKDRESGITYDY
+1234 DKDRESGIIYDY

-1297 KDKIDSSV
+1297 KDKVDSSV

-1386 IVSHPNKSKQV
+1386 IVSHPNKPKQV

-1613 PDNLKYAHIDDKK
+1613 PDNLKYAHIDEKK

-1674 NMEDDAKPVVE
+1674 NMEEDAKPVVE

-1755 DFRKVNKVTKK
+1755 DFRKVNKV
-1766 DHYPLPFI
+1766 
-1774 DQMLERLSK
+1774 
-1783 NTHFCFLDGYS
+1783 
-1794 GFSQI
+1794 
-1799 AVKAKDQEKTTFTCP
+1799 
-1814 YGTYAYRRMPFGLCN
+1814 
-1829 APATFQRCMSA
+1829 
-1840 IFHGFCESI
+1840 
-1849 VEVFMDDFSV
+1849 FMDDFSV

-1873 VLQRCEETNL
+1873 VLQRFEETNL

-1956 NLLQKDVPFVFDDD
+1956 NLLKKD
-1970 CKEAF
+1970 
-1975 ETLKKALTTAPV
+1975 KALTTAPV

-2012 GQRVDKKLNVIHYAS
+2012 GQRVDKKLNVIHYA
-2027 KTLDAAQR
+2027 
-2035 NYATTEKELLA
+2035 N
-2046 VVFAC
+2046 
-2051 DKFRPYIV
+2051 
-2059 DSKVTIHTDHAAIRY
+2059 
-2074 LMTKKDAKPRLIRWV
+2074 
-2089 LLLQEFDLHIIDRK
+2089 RK

-2172 REVEILQGGEPATS
+2172 REVEILQEENQRLRRMLEYYSNPSTRPSPPHSGNNES
-2186 QNAGILLNSQHKAVT
+2186 LQVLVQNYKIEKLKLKEILMKRERNPSPSSPKE
-2201 ATFG
+2201 

>member
-1 MEEDS
+1 M
-6 SHHQASSEES
+6 
-16 VRPHQ
+16 
-21 RHNNDDQDEGH
+21 
-32 GRPPPPQQQRNNNED
+32 D
-47 AQGPQP
+47 AC
-53 QPQQRQDHGEAR
+53 
-65 PPPRR
+65 
-70 NDRNEEEIFG
+70 
-80 KLKFTMPKFQGEEDP
+80 
-95 DAYLSWVL
+95 AYLEEPIVMTFGE
-103 KVDKIFRIHNFS
+103 FRF
-115 EAKKVAMASLEF
+115 
-127 EGYANVWWEEVNKK
+127 GVNK
-141 REKEDLAPIDTW
+141 E
-153 EEMQEVMHTRFVP
+153 
-166 THHKRDLFNK
+166 
-176 LTQLKQSYK
+176 
-185 SVEEYYKEMHM
+185 
-196 TMMSANVDEREE
+196 
-208 QTMARFLNGLNIPVK
+208 
-223 RIVEFLPYK
+223 
-232 NMVELLHQA
+232 
-241 TRAERQ
+241 
-247 VREDLASAK
+247 
-256 TKTFF
+256 
-261 AARNAMNASSS
+261 
-272 IKNTSA
+272 
-278 LASKDPPKQARSA
+278 
-291 IKTTSFKPEQ
+291 
-301 STMSSKA
+301 
-308 STGSSNITCF
+308 GS
-318 KCGAQ
+318 
-323 GHKSFECKNTRV
+323 
-335 MITRD
+335 
-340 DGDVE
+340 
-345 YLSEG
+345 
-350 EYEALVQ
+350 
-357 AATTHEDDDLEDQE
+357 
-371 QVLCVHDASPSLV
+371 
-384 VTKVLTTHTL
+384 
-394 PNEDQRC
+394 
-401 NIFQTRAGINGKS
+401 
-414 IKVIIDGGS
+414 
-423 CHNLASTELC
+423 
-433 TKLNLPLRKHPHPY
+433 
-447 HVQWLSDNGNV
+447 
-458 KIQHTV
+458 
-464 TISFKIGAYED
+464 
-475 TVDCDVVPMTV
+475 
-486 CHMLLGRPWQ
+486 
-496 YDKKANHDGY
+496 
-506 TNAYSFKVND
+506 
-516 KTYILR
+516 
-522 PMTPSQVIADNAK
+522 
-535 ALARAKEA
+535 
-543 TITSE
+543 
-548 LRGERVIHQK
+548 
-558 ESERQKPY
+558 Y
-566 VSEMKSVL
+566 VSNDSDSVDSFNFIDKSAAIGKVF
-574 LATKSEMREVHHNP
+574 
-588 STTLHYVLICKGP
+588 TTLY
-601 SEETNDLTN
+601 
-610 IPSSLL
+610 
-616 SLLKEFQDVFPDELP
+616 
-631 HGLPPLRGIEHRID
+631 
-645 LIPGA
+645 
-650 PLPNRAAYR
+650 
-659 TNPEDTKEIQRQI
+659 
-672 QDLLT
+672 
-677 KGYVRESLSPCAVPV
+677 
-692 ILVPKPDET
+692 
-701 QRMCMDC
+701 
-708 RPINAITVRYRHPI
+708 
-722 PRLDDM
+722 DD
-728 LDELSGATIFSKI
+728 
-741 DLRSGYHQI
+741 
-750 RMAIGD
+750 
-756 EWKTTF
+756 
-762 KTKLGLYEWLV
+762 
-773 MPFGLSNAPSTFMR
+773 
-787 LMNHILRPLIG
+787 
-798 KSVVVYFDDILIYS
+798 
-812 KTLEDHVQ
+812 
-820 HVREVLCI
+820 
-828 LRHEKLYANL
+828 
-838 PKCTFAQN
+838 
-846 KLVFLGFVVSAN
+846 
-858 GIEVDSSKV
+858 
-867 EAIHNWPTPTNV
+867 
-879 GQVRSFHGLAGFYRR
+879 
-894 FVKDF
+894 
-899 STIACPLNELTKK
+899 
-912 NVPFVWGKAQQKAFD
+912 
-927 ELKKRLTEAPLLVLP
+927 
-942 DFAKTFEIECDASG
+942 
-956 LGIGGVLMQNGKPVA
+956 
-971 YYNDGGSQKGEQ
+971 DGGSQKG
-983 RGATVGPDHRAA
+983 RGEEPRGPRPRAA
-995 RPCALGAP
+995 RPKAG
-1003 QPLSPPF
+1003 
-1010 LRVLLRP
+1010 
-1017 ENLSHIEDLTR
+1017 
-1028 GYSRLCGAENTREKR
+1028 R
-1043 ALRRAGIRR
+1043 ALCSGGPTASFASFSSRTPSSRKPKPREDPHEGLQPPLRGGEHQRKELSGGQESAGKFPPGG
-1052 GNSLPEGEIDA
+1052 GNA

-1234 DKDRESGITYDY
+1234 DKDRESGIIYDY

-1281 HYELP
+1281 YYELP

-1305 NKCVVVETVD
+1305 NKCVVIETVD

-1467 LCGKIKYPADF
+1467 LC
-1478 LVLGSA
+1478 
-1484 ASDHCP
+1484 
-1490 IIFGRPFLNT
+1490 
-1500 CGAIIDCKKEKILT
+1500 
-1514 RFAGEPYE
+1514 
-1522 FNFSKFTKTPY
+1522 
-1533 KVDLPSN
+1533 
-1540 DFKMEQCA
+1540 
-1548 SIVLVPNNPLQQ
+1548 
-1560 HLENSESEA
+1560 
-1569 FRKERDELE
+1569 
-1578 EIFLRQPILK
+1578 
-1588 HDLPVEDLGT
+1588 
-1598 TPPPKEDPVF
+1598 
-1608 DLKPL
+1608 
-1613 PDNLKYAHIDDKK
+1613 
-1626 IYPVII
+1626 
-1632 SSKLSEIEEERLLEI
+1632 
-1647 LKKHRGAIGYTLD
+1647 
-1660 DLKGISPSICQHAI
+1660 
-1674 NMEDDAKPVVE
+1674 
-1685 HQRRLIP
+1685 
-1692 KMKEVVRN
+1692 
-1700 EVLKLLEA
+1700 
-1708 GIIYPIADSRWVS
+1708 
-1721 PVHCVPKKG
+1721 
-1730 GMTVVPNDNDEL
+1730 
-1742 IPQRIVVGYRMCI
+1742 
-1755 DFRKVNKVTKK
+1755 
-1766 DHYPLPFI
+1766 
-1774 DQMLERLSK
+1774 
-1783 NTHFCFLDGYS
+1783 
-1794 GFSQI
+1794 
-1799 AVKAKDQEKTTFTCP
+1799 
-1814 YGTYAYRRMPFGLCN
+1814 
-1829 APATFQRCMSA
+1829 
-1840 IFHGFCESI
+1840 
-1849 VEVFMDDFSV
+1849 EVFMDDFSV

-2131 NEQLAVIKGALPP
+2131 NEQLAVIKFRSAMVSKNKGKEFPEEDNQDLGRKEEDKDVKEEDEEEVDEDSRTHPRATIASIKVVDNPFSANKSARIRTGGAVPRHYLAPKSSLSGTHQPFHNLIFNNQIEGTPKAALPSQWDIDRSNTAGEKEP
-2144 ALDLDSFPCVEEAI
+2144 EAEEWGNNSKSWDSPSD
-2158 RVADEFC
+2158 R
-2165 DQYRALK
+2165 
-2172 REVEILQGGEPATS
+2172 
-2186 QNAGILLNSQHKAVT
+2186 LLNRVEHNSEMIRNLIYRIDELQELIEKLVRNSSPPSPKE
-2201 ATFG
+2201 

>member
-1 MEEDS
+1 MWA
-6 SHHQASSEES
+6 QTTGGA
-16 VRPHQ
+16 
-21 RHNNDDQDEGH
+21 
-32 GRPPPPQQQRNNNED
+32 
-47 AQGPQP
+47 AQGLRHP
-53 QPQQRQDHGEAR
+53 
-65 PPPRR
+65 
-70 NDRNEEEIFG
+70 
-80 KLKFTMPKFQGEEDP
+80 
-95 DAYLSWVL
+95 VL
-103 KVDKIFRIHNFS
+103 WGPTAPFASFS
-115 EAKKVAMASLEF
+115 S
-127 EGYANVWWEEVNKK
+127 
-141 REKEDLAPIDTW
+141 R
-153 EEMQEVMHTRFVP
+153 
-166 THHKRDLFNK
+166 
-176 LTQLKQSYK
+176 
-185 SVEEYYKEMHM
+185 
-196 TMMSANVDEREE
+196 
-208 QTMARFLNGLNIPVK
+208 
-223 RIVEFLPYK
+223 
-232 NMVELLHQA
+232 
-241 TRAERQ
+241 
-247 VREDLASAK
+247 
-256 TKTFF
+256 
-261 AARNAMNASSS
+261 
-272 IKNTSA
+272 
-278 LASKDPPKQARSA
+278 
-291 IKTTSFKPEQ
+291 
-301 STMSSKA
+301 
-308 STGSSNITCF
+308 
-318 KCGAQ
+318 
-323 GHKSFECKNTRV
+323 
-335 MITRD
+335 
-340 DGDVE
+340 
-345 YLSEG
+345 
-350 EYEALVQ
+350 
-357 AATTHEDDDLEDQE
+357 
-371 QVLCVHDASPSLV
+371 
-384 VTKVLTTHTL
+384 
-394 PNEDQRC
+394 
-401 NIFQTRAGINGKS
+401 
-414 IKVIIDGGS
+414 
-423 CHNLASTELC
+423 
-433 TKLNLPLRKHPHPY
+433 
-447 HVQWLSDNGNV
+447 
-458 KIQHTV
+458 
-464 TISFKIGAYED
+464 
-475 TVDCDVVPMTV
+475 
-486 CHMLLGRPWQ
+486 
-496 YDKKANHDGY
+496 
-506 TNAYSFKVND
+506 
-516 KTYILR
+516 
-522 PMTPSQVIADNAK
+522 TPS
-535 ALARAKEA
+535 
-543 TITSE
+543 S
-548 LRGERVIHQK
+548 
-558 ESERQKPY
+558 
-566 VSEMKSVL
+566 
-574 LATKSEMREVHHNP
+574 
-588 STTLHYVLICKGP
+588 
-601 SEETNDLTN
+601 
-610 IPSSLL
+610 
-616 SLLKEFQDVFPDELP
+616 
-631 HGLPPLRGIEHRID
+631 
-645 LIPGA
+645 
-650 PLPNRAAYR
+650 
-659 TNPEDTKEIQRQI
+659 
-672 QDLLT
+672 
-677 KGYVRESLSPCAVPV
+677 
-692 ILVPKPDET
+692 
-701 QRMCMDC
+701 
-708 RPINAITVRYRHPI
+708 
-722 PRLDDM
+722 
-728 LDELSGATIFSKI
+728 
-741 DLRSGYHQI
+741 
-750 RMAIGD
+750 
-756 EWKTTF
+756 
-762 KTKLGLYEWLV
+762 
-773 MPFGLSNAPSTFMR
+773 
-787 LMNHILRPLIG
+787 
-798 KSVVVYFDDILIYS
+798 
-812 KTLEDHVQ
+812 
-820 HVREVLCI
+820 
-828 LRHEKLYANL
+828 
-838 PKCTFAQN
+838 
-846 KLVFLGFVVSAN
+846 
-858 GIEVDSSKV
+858 
-867 EAIHNWPTPTNV
+867 
-879 GQVRSFHGLAGFYRR
+879 
-894 FVKDF
+894 
-899 STIACPLNELTKK
+899 
-912 NVPFVWGKAQQKAFD
+912 
-927 ELKKRLTEAPLLVLP
+927 
-942 DFAKTFEIECDASG
+942 
-956 LGIGGVLMQNGKPVA
+956 
-971 YYNDGGSQKGEQ
+971 
-983 RGATVGPDHRAA
+983 
-995 RPCALGAP
+995 
-1003 QPLSPPF
+1003 
-1010 LRVLLRP
+1010 
-1017 ENLSHIEDLTR
+1017 ENLSHETSR
-1028 GYSRLCGAENTREKR
+1028 GVTRLCGARTPERKE
-1043 ALRRAGIRR
+1043 LSGGQESAGKFPP
-1052 GNSLPEGEIDA
+1052 GGEIDA

-1090 APRISMNEVRKKLFT
+1090 APRHRCSNSGISMNEVRKKLFT

-1234 DKDRESGITYDY
+1234 DKDRESGIIYDY

-1367 LVTENVEDGHIIFC
+1367 LVTENVEDGHIIFR

-1533 KVDLPSN
+1533 KTDLPSN

-1578 EIFLRQPILK
+1578 EIFCRQPILK

-1613 PDNLKYAHIDDKK
+1613 PGNLKYAHIDDKK

-1632 SSKLSEIEEERLLEI
+1632 SSKLSEVEEERLLEI

-1674 NMEDDAKPVVE
+1674 NMEEDAKPVVE

-1755 DFRKVNKVTKK
+1755 DFRKVNKV
-1766 DHYPLPFI
+1766 
-1774 DQMLERLSK
+1774 
-1783 NTHFCFLDGYS
+1783 
-1794 GFSQI
+1794 
-1799 AVKAKDQEKTTFTCP
+1799 
-1814 YGTYAYRRMPFGLCN
+1814 
-1829 APATFQRCMSA
+1829 
-1840 IFHGFCESI
+1840 
-1849 VEVFMDDFSV
+1849 FMDDFSV

-1883 VLNWEKCHFMVN
+1883 VLNWEKCQFMVN

-1915 VEAIEKMPYPR
+1915 VEGIEKMPYPR

-1956 NLLQKDVPFVFDDD
+1956 NLLQKD
-1970 CKEAF
+1970 
-1975 ETLKKALTTAPV
+1975 KALTTAPV

-2012 GQRVDKKLNVIHYAS
+2012 GQRVDKKLNVIHYA
-2027 KTLDAAQR
+2027 
-2035 NYATTEKELLA
+2035 N
-2046 VVFAC
+2046 
-2051 DKFRPYIV
+2051 
-2059 DSKVTIHTDHAAIRY
+2059 
-2074 LMTKKDAKPRLIRWV
+2074 
-2089 LLLQEFDLHIIDRK
+2089 RK

-2131 NEQLAVIKGALPP
+2131 NEQLAVIKICFGSRSIMSSSGTQK
-2144 ALDLDSFPCVEEAI
+2144 DSFFEDVVNPYMNE
-2158 RVADEFC
+2158 
-2165 DQYRALK
+2165 LK
-2172 REVEILQGGEPATS
+2172 MHPKELQLVDGELQIKDVQGPKGEGSLEDRMEKLEQEVFNYKKMAEREVDIFHKIVSELIDGHKKETAKLWDDIFSLHDTTNKLQAQLYDVHNQNCEYENRFKRISHAASFRFPETKMSFVDGGPLPWKSDDDKDSPSSPKE
-2186 QNAGILLNSQHKAVT
+2186 
-2201 ATFG
+2201 